1 MGMAAWKRVGVCLT
15 AAAVVAGV
23 AGCQDGDGGG
33 TEKKAADS
41 AESEVQT
48 QNEMTKVLQAAF
60 KNTSE
65 AKSSKV
71 RMTMTTPAGVDGGGT
86 MEISGVQGWDPA
98 VMDVTMKGSAL
109 TAGDPEAPERVRMIM
124 LDNVM
129 YMDMGAK
136 QAAEMDGKR
145 WMKMDF
151 AAIAEASGDPEI
163 QKQMTGGLENMNQ
176 DPAKQLALLLESPSL
191 KHVGPEKVDGV
202 QTQRYKGTLS
212 FEEMID
218 ANKSFDL
225 LSEKEREDL
234 IATAKKS
241 GLKGY
246 DTQVWVNEDNYPVKM
261 AVGMKT
267 PQGTMNM
274 TANYSDY
281 GAKAEVEAPS
291 ASETFDLMEMLKE
304 LEGLGADPEAGLDS

>member
-1 MGMAAWKRVGVCLT
+1 MGVAVWKRAGVCLT
-15 AAAVVAGV
+15 AVAVVVGV

-33 TEKKAADS
+33 KKAADS
-41 AESEVQT
+41 AGSEVQT
-48 QNEMTKVLQAAF
+48 QNEMTEVLQAAF

-71 RMTMTTPAGVDGGGT
+71 RMTMTMPAAVDGGGT
-86 MEISGVQGWDPA
+86 MEFSGVQGWDPA

-109 TAGDPEAPERVRMIM
+109 TAGDPDAPERVRMIM

-129 YMDMGAK
+129 YMDVGAK

-151 AAIAEASGDPEI
+151 AAIAEASGDAEI
-163 QKQMTGGLENMNQ
+163 QKQMTSGLENMNQ

-212 FEEMID
+212 FEEMVD
-218 ANKSFDL
+218 ANASFDM
-225 LSEKEREDL
+225 LSEEEREEL
-234 IATAKKS
+234 LANVEKT

-246 DTQVWVNEDNYPVKM
+246 DTEVWVNEDNYPVKM
-261 AVGMKT
+261 VVGMKM

-291 ASETFDLMEMLKE
+291 AKDTFDLMEMLKE
-304 LEGLGADPEAGLDS
+304 LEGLGADSEAGLGA